1 MRWKTVLASCTALL
15 AAGALV
21 APATGS
27 ASAAT
32 AHKAATHK
40 SGTASGT
47 GIAFVYKI
55 TATTHIKK
63 LNEDVTIK
71 NGVMKATVD
80 IATGKLTGSLTLPPA
95 TVTTTEAGVPVLT
108 ATFVMKEAKPVTGKI
123 NFSTFKVT
131 ATSTFNILITSATTS
146 GIPVNLVG
154 NSCTTA
160 SPVSV
165 TMSGKASF
173 TGPST
178 FTGTYTIPQF
188 KTCSLLTPVLNQL
201 IPGPGNTF
209 KAVATPSS

>member
-1 MRWKTVLASCTALL
+1 MRWKSVLAGCTAVLGALALL
-15 AAGALV
+15 A
-21 APATGS
+21 PAS
-27 ASAAT
+27 ASASTQAT
-32 AHKAATHK
+32 QKSATQK
-40 SGTASGT
+40 SGRGSGSDIPFVYNLTAS
-47 GIAFVYKI
+47 
-55 TATTHIKK
+55 THIKK

-71 NGVMKATVD
+71 HGVMKAEVD
-80 IATGKLTGSLTLPPA
+80 LATGKLHGTLTLPPA

-108 ATFVMKEAKPVTGKI
+108 ATFVMKEAKPVTGKV
-123 NFSTFKVT
+123 NFGTLTVT
-131 ATSTFNILITSATTS
+131 ATSVFNILITSATTS

-209 KAVATPSS
+209 KAVATPAT

>member
-15 AAGALV
+15 AVGALV
-21 APATGS
+21 APATAS
-27 ASAAT
+27 ASTQTTHKVAA
-32 AHKAATHK
+32 HK

-47 GIAFVYKI
+47 GISFVYKL

-63 LNEDVTIK
+63 LNQDVTIK

-80 IATGKLTGSLTLPPA
+80 LATGKLSGSLTLPPA
-95 TVTTTEAGVPVLT
+95 KVTTTEAGLPVLT
-108 ATFVMKEAKPVTGKI
+108 STFVMKEAKPVTGKI
-123 NFSTFKVT
+123 DFATLKVT
-131 ATSTFNILITSATTS
+131 ATSVFNILITSAEA
-146 GIPVNLVG
+146 GPIPVNLVG
-154 NSCTTA
+154 NSCTTTT
-160 SPVSV
+160 PVSV